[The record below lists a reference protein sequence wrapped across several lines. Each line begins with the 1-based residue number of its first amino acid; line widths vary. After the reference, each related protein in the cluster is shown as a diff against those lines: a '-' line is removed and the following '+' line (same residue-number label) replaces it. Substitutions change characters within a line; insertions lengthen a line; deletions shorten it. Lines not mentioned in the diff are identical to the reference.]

1 MTVIMSRGSS
11 MRSFRSV
18 CRAGVALVCALIPAT
33 LVSLHAAG
41 AGPQDDVRYDTRAL
55 LELDCE
61 ITQRACFDARIEL
74 VVQPEINLIGYYE
87 PPQFRRRAL
96 EREAYRQLLMD
107 RTAYTCESIG
117 GQAALVSDSAR
128 VAVSYI
134 VSPEEAYR
142 SGLQPREM
150 PRFLDDTLNLTVT
163 TVAENR
169 RRSGLDPA
177 SYIPDRNACW
187 YVWHWLIVK
196 QRWVLAVDSEE
207 AHALQGVF
215 SGCFPERFARISC
228 LDSYEEPDRVDAQR
242 GRR

>member
-1 MTVIMSRGSS
+1 MLGSCSVSRLGS
-11 MRSFRSV
+11 
-18 CRAGVALVCALIPAT
+18 ALCCAVFLGG

-41 AGPQDDVRYDTRAL
+41 SGQQESPAYDARDL

-61 ITQRACFDARIEL
+61 ITERACFDARVEL
-74 VVQPEINLIGYYE
+74 VVQPEIRLIGFYE

-107 RTAYTCESIG
+107 RTAYSCESIG
-117 GQAALVSDSAR
+117 GLAALVTDSDR

-150 PRFLDDTLNLTVT
+150 PRFLDDTLNLTVSA
-163 TVAENR
+163 VVENDR
-169 RRSGLDPA
+169 RAGRDPA
-177 SYIPDRNACW
+177 HYIPDRNACW

-196 QRWVLAVDSEE
+196 QRWVLAVDTEE
-207 AHALQGVF
+207 AEALEGVF

-228 LDSYEEPDRVDAQR
+228 LDGYEESDRLDAAR